1 MPVYLLDPVEHIFP
15 HPDLA
20 DEHGIVA
27 IGGDLNPDRIL
38 TAYRFGLFPWY
49 NEEDPIIWW
58 SPDPRAVIY
67 PGQAKVSKSMKSYLK
82 KYELR
87 IDTAF
92 ESVIKHC
99 KFVPRREEGSSWI
112 THEMQQAY
120 IKLYEMGY
128 AHSFESWYQGKLI
141 GGLYGLS
148 IGKCFF
154 GESMF
159 SLESNASKF
168 AFICLSKLL
177 REKDFTLIDC
187 QIPNDHLMSM
197 GCKEFPRKKY
207 LEIMR
212 ENIFCET
219 KKGKWTNWWD
229 NPGS

>member
-1 MPVYLLDPVEHIFP
+1 
-15 HPDLA
+15 
-20 DEHGIVA
+20 
-27 IGGDLNPDRIL
+27 
-38 TAYRFGLFPWY
+38 
-49 NEEDPIIWW
+49 
-58 SPDPRAVIY
+58 
-67 PGQAKVSKSMKSYLK
+67 
-82 KYELR
+82 
-87 IDTAF
+87 
-92 ESVIKHC
+92 
-99 KFVPRREEGSSWI
+99 
-112 THEMQQAY
+112 
-120 IKLYEMGY
+120 
-128 AHSFESWYQGKLI
+128 
-141 GGLYGLS
+141 
-148 IGKCFF
+148 
-154 GESMF
+154 MF